1 MDNTYTVEWGCSDGN
16 AWYEIMG
23 CFQDANLYQAWAYD
37 RVRYGAGGVAHMVLK
52 RGNEVV
58 AAAQVRVQRVP
69 GTRAGIA
76 YVLWGPLWRR
86 KGEVEE
92 EEAFRLALRI
102 LRSELSL
109 KRGLVLRLNLLAFK
123 GRDDVLKQALAAEG
137 YHLRD
142 EARNRRTI
150 LVDLSGSL
158 EELRAAQH
166 PMWRNHLNRAEK
178 KGLQVEFGE
187 NESLFDEIIP
197 MYMEMAKRKGL
208 VDLNDISHLKKV
220 QEELPSSHKLK
231 IIVCRQNGV
240 PCAGGIFSAL
250 GTTGLYLT
258 GATSTRGMK
267 SYGSYL
273 VHWTFLRWLK
283 ENGFLSYDLNGINP
297 EVNPGTY
304 QFKRQFAGKAGMEVE
319 MLGKFEVAD
328 SALSSLVVRGGERLV
343 EGYRKLS
350 RKTRRR

>member
-1 MDNTYTVEWGCSDGN
+1 MDDIYTVEWGCSEGN

-23 CFQDANLYQAWAYD
+23 CFQDANLYQALAYD
-37 RVRYGAGGVAHMVLK
+37 KVRYGARGVAHMILK

-58 AAAQVRVQRVP
+58 AAAQARVQRVP
-69 GTRAGIA
+69 GTRAGLA
-76 YVLWGPLWRR
+76 YVLWGPMWRR
-86 KGEVEE
+86 TGGSEDEE
-92 EEAFRLALRI
+92 TFRLALRI

-109 KRGLVLRLNLLAFK
+109 KRGFVLRLNLLAFK
-123 GRDDVLKQALAAEG
+123 GHHDVLRQALASEG
-137 YHLRD
+137 YHSHGD
-142 EARNRRTI
+142 ARNRRTI

-158 EELRAAQH
+158 EELRTAQH

-187 NESLFDEIIP
+187 DQSLFDEIIP

-208 VDLNDISHLKKV
+208 SDLNDISHLKKV
-220 QEELPSSHKLK
+220 QKELPASHKLK
-231 IIVCRQNGV
+231 VIVCRENGV

-258 GATSTRGMK
+258 GATGTRGMK
-267 SYGSYL
+267 SYGAYI

-283 ENGFLSYDLNGINP
+283 ENGFLYYDLNGINP

-328 SALSSLVVRGGERLV
+328 SALSSLVVRGGERLID
-343 EGYRKLS
+343 GYRKLS
-350 RKTRRR
+350 RRTRRR